1 MEQFHKWM
9 RIMEPSCCKKCM
21 AYRFI
26 VDENVLNFFV
36 DKYMEQEYD
45 LGMETIP

>member
-1 MEQFHKWM
+1 
-9 RIMEPSCCKKCM
+9 M

-26 VDENVLNFFV
+26 VDENVLNFYV

-45 LGMETIP
+45 LDIETVPQ

>member
-36 DKYMEQEYD
+36 DKYMD
-45 LGMETIP
+45 KNMI